1 MKNTKCKVIS
11 QFKGEIVGYT
21 INDHDTYYMIKLAID
36 LITDKLRR
44 VKIKKQKDFV
54 KDIVIGLLGLKIV
67 ERIQPAD
74 ILNAVSMALLKSKDN
89 DLQSFK
95 PAVGTNKI
103 SEKVIHMHLSLVTER
118 IKSGY
123 YMR

>member
-11 QFKGEIVGYT
+11 QFKGQIACYT
-21 INDHDTYYMIKLAID
+21 INDHDTYYMIKLAIE

-67 ERIQPAD
+67 EHIQPAD

>member
-1 MKNTKCKVIS
+1 MKNTKCRVIS
-11 QFKGEIVGYT
+11 EFKGEIAGYI
-21 INDHDTYYMIKLAID
+21 INDHDTYYMIELAID

-54 KDIVIGLLGLKIV
+54 KDIVVGLLGLKIV
-67 ERIQPAD
+67 ERIQPTD
-74 ILNAVSMALLKSKDN
+74 ILNAVSTALLKSKDN
-89 DLQSFK
+89 DLLSFK
-95 PAVGTNKI
+95 PALGTNKV
-103 SEKVIHMHLSLVTER
+103 SEKIIHMHLSLVNER

>member
-1 MKNTKCKVIS
+1 MKNTKYKVIS
-11 QFKGEIVGYT
+11 QFKGQIANYT

-44 VKIKKQKDFV
+44 VKIKNQKAFV
-54 KDIVIGLLGLKIV
+54 NDIIIGLLGLKMV

-95 PAVGTNKI
+95 PAVSTNKV
-103 SEKVIHMHLSLVTER
+103 SEKLIYIHLSLVTER
-118 IKSGY
+118 IRSGF

>member
-11 QFKGEIVGYT
+11 QFKGQIAGYV

>member
-11 QFKGEIVGYT
+11 QFKGQIANYT

-44 VKIKKQKDFV
+44 VKIKNQKAFV
-54 KDIVIGLLGLKIV
+54 NDIVIGLLGLKMV

>member
-103 SEKVIHMHLSLVTER
+103 SEKVIHMHLRLVTER

>member
-1 MKNTKCKVIS
+1 MKNTKCRVIS
-11 QFKGEIVGYT
+11 EFKGEIAGYT
-21 INDHDTYYMIKLAID
+21 INDHDTYYMIKLAIE

-54 KDIVIGLLGLKIV
+54 KDIVVGLLGLKIV
-67 ERIQPAD
+67 ERIQPTD
-74 ILNAVSMALLKSKDN
+74 ILNAVSIALLKSKDN
-89 DLQSFK
+89 DFQSFK
-95 PAVGTNKI
+95 PAVGTNKVN
-103 SEKVIHMHLSLVTER
+103 EKIIHMHLSLVTER

>member
-11 QFKGEIVGYT
+11 QFKGQIANYT
-21 INDHDTYYMIKLAID
+21 INDHDTYYMTKLAID
-36 LITDKLRR
+36 IITDKLRR
-44 VKIKKQKDFV
+44 VKIKNQKTFV
-54 KDIVIGLLGLKIV
+54 NDIVIGLLGLKMV

-95 PAVGTNKI
+95 PAVSTNKV
-103 SEKVIHMHLSLVTER
+103 SEKLIYIHLSLVTER

>member
-11 QFKGEIVGYT
+11 EFKGEIAGYT

-44 VKIKKQKDFV
+44 VKIKNQKAFV
-54 KDIVIGLLGLKIV
+54 KDIVVDLLGLKIV

-74 ILNAVSMALLKSKDN
+74 ILNAVSMALIKSKDN

-95 PAVGTNKI
+95 PAVSTNKI
-103 SEKVIHMHLSLVTER
+103 SEKVIYMHLSLVTER

>member
-1 MKNTKCKVIS
+1 MKNTKCRVIS
-11 QFKGEIVGYT
+11 EFKGEIAGYT
-21 INDHDTYYMIKLAID
+21 INDHDTYYAIKLAID

-54 KDIVIGLLGLKIV
+54 KDIVVGLLGLKIV
-67 ERIQPAD
+67 ERIQPTD

-89 DLQSFK
+89 DFQSFK
-95 PAVGTNKI
+95 PAIGTNKV
-103 SEKVIHMHLSLVTER
+103 SEKIIHMHLSLVTER

>member
-11 QFKGEIVGYT
+11 EFKGQIACYT

-67 ERIQPAD
+67 EHIQPAD

-103 SEKVIHMHLSLVTER
+103 SEKVIYMHLSLVTER

>member
-11 QFKGEIVGYT
+11 EFKGEIAGYT
-21 INDHDTYYMIKLAID
+21 LNDHDTYYMLKLVIE

-44 VKIKKQKDFV
+44 VKIKKQKEFIH
-54 KDIVIGLLGLKIV
+54 DIIIGLLRLKIV
-67 ERIQPAD
+67 EHIQLTD

-89 DLQSFK
+89 DFQSFK
-95 PAVGTNKI
+95 PAVGTNKV
-103 SEKVIHMHLSLVTER
+103 SEKIIHMHLSLITER
-118 IKSGY
+118 IGSGY

>member
-67 ERIQPAD
+67 ERIQPVD

>member
-11 QFKGEIVGYT
+11 EFKGEIAGYT
-21 INDHDTYYMIKLAID
+21 INDHDTYYMIKLSID

-44 VKIKKQKDFV
+44 IKIKNQKAFV
-54 KDIVIGLLGLKIV
+54 NDIVVGLLGLKIV
-67 ERIQPAD
+67 ERIQPTD
-74 ILNAVSMALLKSKDN
+74 ILNAVSLALLTTKDN
-89 DLQSFK
+89 DLEVFK

-103 SEKVIHMHLSLVTER
+103 SEKLIHIHLSLVTER